1 MYKGRPI
8 IYYGGHN
15 YEIKFKYKI
24 IKGSSKPF
32 KVGWFARETKTNY
45 IPYNL
50 PMIITPL
57 KDNWFQVSCT
67 YLFLDSYYNP
77 ASFLSDLE
85 DNTVVDV
92 TNIEMYDQNRCDTIP
107 LFVDQKELYDKGIWQ
122 NIELGKNGDGGNLT
136 YSLNLYASK
145 KSQSFSGYVLFACP
159 RYKILNVR
167 RQKYSTKMLGYLPL
181 ISIIRSIKYSKD
193 KSFEAFLGDFIHTD
207 TTYYPLNENI
217 AVDTI
222 ENQLYGGRM
231 MRWNFA
237 YKIFNLEYNTRKK
250 IFGGGLNFLNWSGY
264 YFLNDKTAADYPH
277 NPLISVLLYSGIIG
291 LIIYLI
297 LLFQIFN
304 YYFSYFKTY
313 YVFSTFFLIAFF
325 FTFFSG
331 GSPLDPPVMGF
342 FVILALLI
350 NYVHQKEYIIIS

>member
-1 MYKGRPI
+1 
-8 IYYGGHN
+8 
-15 YEIKFKYKI
+15 
-24 IKGSSKPF
+24 
-32 KVGWFARETKTNY
+32 
-45 IPYNL
+45 
-50 PMIITPL
+50 
-57 KDNWFQVSCT
+57 
-67 YLFLDSYYNP
+67 
-77 ASFLSDLE
+77 
-85 DNTVVDV
+85 
-92 TNIEMYDQNRCDTIP
+92 
-107 LFVDQKELYDKGIWQ
+107 
-122 NIELGKNGDGGNLT
+122 
-136 YSLNLYASK
+136 
-145 KSQSFSGYVLFACP
+145 
-159 RYKILNVR
+159 
-167 RQKYSTKMLGYLPL
+167 
-181 ISIIRSIKYSKD
+181 
-193 KSFEAFLGDFIHTD
+193 
-207 TTYYPLNENI
+207 
-217 AVDTI
+217 
-222 ENQLYGGRM
+222 M

-250 IFGGGLNFLNWSGY
+250 IFGGGFNFLNWSGY